1 MYGEYE
7 TAEVANKGSVK
18 VEEALSKTRC
28 VVVVATAE
36 DGRTTN
42 RCYRKEGEQVVR
54 RTQGFCV
61 KDRMRAINSAH
72 PRLVVRPSA
81 ALSAGVAAQ
90 TLLTY
95 FSLLL
100 QHAATLR
107 CWAETHHESLASDHI
122 LLLKIKH
129 TSKATL
135 YPYLLHNRSI
145 YLSPQSSSAQLKD
158 YVCLVVFH
166 RCPDMATR
174 PCSFFSVRKRLFLET
189 TVAGSANIDA
199 ASGWQESPH
208 FATFSH

>member
-1 MYGEYE
+1 MEGRPTDVIGRKKNNLSGE
-7 TAEVANKGSVK
+7 
-18 VEEALSKTRC
+18 L
-28 VVVVATAE
+28 
-36 DGRTTN
+36 
-42 RCYRKEGEQVVR
+42 
-54 RTQGFCV
+54 QGFCV

-107 CWAETHHESLASDHI
+107 CWAETHHESLASDPI

-129 TSKATL
+129 TSKAFL
-135 YPYLLHNRSI
+135 SPYLLHNRSI
-145 YLSPQSSSAQLKD
+145 YPSPQSSSAQLKD
-158 YVCLVVFH
+158 YVCLEDIFQ
-166 RCPDMATR
+166 CPDMATR
-174 PCSFFSVRKRLFLET
+174 PCSFFSVRKQLFLEN

-199 ASGWQESPH
+199 AVVGK
-208 FATFSH
+208 SHRTLQLSHIRKKCLVLVYEIEIGGRIAE